1 MNENAVTIRYF
12 IAIFLLS
19 MLSTIEGFLYGKYGF
34 IKELILLEVLNGV
47 IVFYLMYLIY
57 CCKTK
62 ENCYTRE

>member
-34 IKELILLEVLNGV
+34 ITELILLEVLNGV

-57 CCKTK
+57 CCKK
-62 ENCYTRE
+62 EENCYTRE

>member
-12 IAIFLLS
+12 IALFLLS

-34 IKELILLEVLNGV
+34 INELILLEVLNGV